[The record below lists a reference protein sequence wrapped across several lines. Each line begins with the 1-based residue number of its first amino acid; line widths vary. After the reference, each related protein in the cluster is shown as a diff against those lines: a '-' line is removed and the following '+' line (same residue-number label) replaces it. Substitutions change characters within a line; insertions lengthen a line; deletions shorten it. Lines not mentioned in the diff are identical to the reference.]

1 MELLS
6 INCDP
11 SLEKARIVSYSVC
24 SCDRGRPLVV
34 MEDIPMV
41 ITMVLLSVL
50 PIINYSSTPRPH
62 YLKQRNII
70 ETTPP
75 LQPS

>member
-11 SLEKARIVSYSVC
+11 SLEKASQG
-24 SCDRGRPLVV
+24 CDRGRPLVV

-70 ETTPP
+70 ETTPS